1 MDAHHANR
9 LQEIEGK
16 SRGQVLLRARTGL
29 SDGQMREVL
38 GLAGVRERTY
48 TAGRLT
54 AEECAK
60 IKVEADGAL
69 AVHVRQRGRV
79 EAFARAMA
87 MLRWHGMM
95 RESVRLLGESPR
107 VVVSGAQGAIGRE
120 VCAWLRALGV
130 RVDVLVRRGQPA
142 REVAGGRAWW
152 WEPRE
157 GGGVEAGALE
167 GAAAVV
173 HLAAVN
179 VMGRWTEERK
189 RAIRE
194 SRVMGTA
201 VIAKAAAA
209 SVTPPRVLV
218 SASGAHAYGDRGEET
233 LTEDADY
240 GSGFLAELVREWEAA
255 LAPAREARVRTVAAR
270 IGVVL
275 HASSGA
281 VREMALPF
289 RLGLGVIIG
298 SGRQNWP
305 WVSMVDAVGAI
316 VHAMGHAQV
325 QGPVNIVGPEEVTAA
340 SFARAFARAVD
351 RPLFGRV
358 PATLLR
364 GAMGEQVDGL
374 IMSTRVAPGALRR
387 GGYVFALPCVE
398 HALRWEVGRV
408 RPTDVGINVV

>member
-9 LQEIEGK
+9 LREFDGK
-16 SRGQVLLRARTGL
+16 SREQVLLRARAGATDTAL
-29 SDGQMREVL
+29 REVM
-38 GLAGVRERTY
+38 GMAAVRERACA
-48 TAGRLT
+48 AGRLG
-54 AEECAK
+54 ADEYVK
-60 IKVEADGAL
+60 IRMETDGAL
-69 AVHVRQRGRV
+69 AVHVSQCGRV
-79 EAFARAMA
+79 EAFVRAMA

-95 RESVRLLGESPR
+95 RESVRLLGDSPR
-107 VVVSGAQGAIGRE
+107 VVVSGAHGAIGGE

-130 RVDVLVRRGQPA
+130 RVDVLVRRGQRA

-157 GGGVEAGALE
+157 GGGVEPGALD

-179 VMGRWTEERK
+179 VMGRWTHERK

-194 SRVMGTA
+194 SRVLGTG
-201 VIAKAAAA
+201 VIARAVAE
-209 SVTPPRVLV
+209 SVSPPRVLV
-218 SASGAHAYGDRGEET
+218 SASGAHAYGDRGDDT
-233 LTEDADY
+233 LTEDAEY
-240 GSGFLAELVREWEAA
+240 GSGFLAELVRDWEAA

-270 IGVVL
+270 IGIVL

-298 SGRQNWP
+298 SGRQHWP

-325 QGPVNIVGPEEVTAA
+325 QGPTNVVGPEEVTAG
-340 SFARAFARAVD
+340 SFTRAFARAVD

-358 PATLLR
+358 PAPLLR
-364 GAMGEQVDGL
+364 GVMGEQVDGL
-374 IMSTRVAPGALRR
+374 IMSTRVAPAALRR
-387 GGYVFALPCVE
+387 SGYAFALPGVE
-398 HALRWEVGRV
+398 GTLRWEVGRV
-408 RPTDVGINVV
+408 RPTDVGVDAV